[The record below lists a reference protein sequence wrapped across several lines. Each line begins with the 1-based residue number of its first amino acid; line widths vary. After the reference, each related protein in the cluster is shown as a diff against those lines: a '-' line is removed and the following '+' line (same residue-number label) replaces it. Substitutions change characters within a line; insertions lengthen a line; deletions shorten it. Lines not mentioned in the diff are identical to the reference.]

1 VEPYLVSSSVEAIL
15 AQRLVRRI
23 CKHCKTALTPD
34 EVDKISQEFGD
45 IVPAVLYK
53 GVGCRQCLGT
63 GYRGRQGCFEMM
75 PMTDEI
81 RQLVMDRAPA
91 HQIRKVA
98 VAQGMTSLRED
109 GWRLAGLG
117 ITSVDEV
124 IQNTKDET
132 TAVASDRIIAAVTQA
147 AVADGDGHGRVG

>member
-1 VEPYLVSSSVEAIL
+1 
-15 AQRLVRRI
+15 
-23 CKHCKTALTPD
+23 
-34 EVDKISQEFGD
+34 
-45 IVPAVLYK
+45 
-53 GVGCRQCLGT
+53 
-63 GYRGRQGCFEMM
+63 MM

-109 GWRLAGLG
+109 AWRLAGLG

-124 IQNTKDET
+124 MQNTKDESVS
-132 TAVASDRIIAAVTQA
+132 VASDRIIAAVTHPSDF
-147 AVADGDGHGRVG
+147 DGNGHGRVG